1 MALPRNGN
9 TTLFSANAA
18 GTLRL
23 IAYLALACII
33 MVVDRRFGVLTRVRY
48 GASVVIEPVFSLAAL
63 PARLA
68 DFVRHSAVDRVE
80 LAHENTRLR
89 EALLLANA
97 RLNRMHVV
105 AGQNQRLKKLLDV
118 RHALGMDVQLARV
131 IGVDLGAFR
140 HRIVLDVGA
149 DEGVTVGQAVID
161 ARGVMGQVIE
171 VLKNTCRVILVSD
184 PNHAIPVVDERSGLR
199 TVANGSGAGGQL
211 RVRSIPLT
219 ADVRVGDTLLTSGL
233 GGRFPAGFPVG
244 TVLSVTPDADGMF
257 AEAQVQSAAALNRS
271 GEVLLLRDLPSP
283 VGPPAPAPAFGPP
296 ASLAAKPNT
305 KGAH

>member
-1 MALPRNGN
+1 MALPRDGN

-33 MVVDRRFGVLTRVRY
+33 MVVDRRFGVLTHVRY
-48 GASVVIEPVFSLAAL
+48 AASIVIEPVFTLAAI
-63 PARLA
+63 PAKLTQ
-68 DFVRHSAVDRVE
+68 FVRHSAVDRAD
-80 LAHENTRLR
+80 LAHENTHLR

-97 RLNRMHVV
+97 RLNRMHMV

-149 DEGVTVGQAVID
+149 DQGVTVGQAVID
-161 ARGVMGQVIE
+161 AHGVMGQVVE
-171 VLKNTCRVILVSD
+171 VLKNTCRVILISD
-184 PNHAIPVVDERSGLR
+184 PNHAIPVTDERSGLR
-199 TVANGSGAGGQL
+199 TVANGSGTGGQL
-211 RVRSIPLT
+211 RVASIPLT
-219 ADVRVGDTLLTSGL
+219 ADVHVGDTLLTSGL

-244 TVLSVTPDADGMF
+244 TVLSVIPDADGMF
-257 AEAQVQSAAALNRS
+257 ANAQVKPAAALNRS
-271 GEVLLLRDLPSP
+271 GEVLLLRDLSPP
-283 VGPPAPAPAFGPP
+283 VGPPALAPAVGPP
-296 ASLAAKPNT
+296 ASMANPDT
-305 KGAH
+305 KGGH